1 MSRIEEEGA
10 AVVLS
15 EIGNCVEQVMCEIVH
30 RYPHV
35 NIDKHVIMPNHIHM
49 IIMLQ
54 GDVERASVTD
64 VVRMLKSI
72 VGHRVKRGIFQ
83 RSFHDHMIRTD
94 KDYHDIR
101 YYIDNNPLTW
111 AQDCFHP
118 DSGNI

>member
-1 MSRIEEEGA
+1 
-10 AVVLS
+10 
-15 EIGNCVEQVMCEIVH
+15 MCEIVH